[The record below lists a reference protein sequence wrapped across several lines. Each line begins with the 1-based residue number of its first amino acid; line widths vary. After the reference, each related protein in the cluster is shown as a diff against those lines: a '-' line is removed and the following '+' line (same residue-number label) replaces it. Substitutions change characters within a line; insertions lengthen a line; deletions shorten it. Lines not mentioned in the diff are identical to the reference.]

1 MRKEKL
7 EIYVFEVTMIV
18 LLFFILFA
26 SSVINKMFI
35 ALILMTFC
43 MISHFFFRRKNIK
56 SIYEKKTLVLMIIF
70 AFIYIAV
77 FYLLGLFLGFEKN
90 KYIFNIKNIINV
102 YIPVTIIIIVS
113 ELIRKKY
120 LIQDTVLVYKAKKFN
135 PSWILMLVMMVLI
148 DLIVNI
154 SIYDLSKIDD
164 FLLVIGFILFSSIS
178 YNLLF
183 NYMISRYGSKGII
196 AYRIITVLPLYMIP
210 IIPSVYILMR
220 SFIRM
225 FVPLVLYIIFDNI
238 YAKKGFA
245 SRRDKRKK
253 NIIITSIVFVV
264 IVLYIMLISCQFKY
278 GLIVIGSKSMTGI
291 INKGDAVIY
300 EKYEGQ
306 TLKKGQ
312 IIIFNYNNIKTVHRI
327 EDVKKNNGSIYYIT
341 KGYANKNND
350 FGYRTKDDIEGVVN
364 IKIKYIGKPTLWFRS
379 LFE

>member
-7 EIYVFEVTMIV
+7 EIYVFEITMIV

-135 PSWILMLVMMVLI
+135 PSWILILVMMVLI

-164 FLLVIGFILFSSIS
+164 FLLVVGFILFSSIS

>member
-7 EIYVFEVTMIV
+7 EIYVFEITMIV

-135 PSWILMLVMMVLI
+135 PSWILILVMMVLI

-164 FLLVIGFILFSSIS
+164 FLLVVGFILFSSIS

-183 NYMISRYGSKGII
+183 NYMISRYGYK
-196 AYRIITVLPLYMIP
+196 
-210 IIPSVYILMR
+210 
-220 SFIRM
+220 
-225 FVPLVLYIIFDNI
+225 
-238 YAKKGFA
+238 
-245 SRRDKRKK
+245 
-253 NIIITSIVFVV
+253 
-264 IVLYIMLISCQFKY
+264 
-278 GLIVIGSKSMTGI
+278 
-291 INKGDAVIY
+291 
-300 EKYEGQ
+300 
-306 TLKKGQ
+306 
-312 IIIFNYNNIKTVHRI
+312 
-327 EDVKKNNGSIYYIT
+327 
-341 KGYANKNND
+341 
-350 FGYRTKDDIEGVVN
+350 
-364 IKIKYIGKPTLWFRS
+364 
-379 LFE
+379 

>member
-7 EIYVFEVTMIV
+7 EIYVFEITMIV

-350 FGYRTKDDIEGVVN
+350 FGYRTKDDIEGIVN

>member
-350 FGYRTKDDIEGVVN
+350 FGYRTKDDIEGIVN

>member
-135 PSWILMLVMMVLI
+135 PSWILILVMMVLI

-164 FLLVIGFILFSSIS
+164 FLLVVGFILFSSIS